1 MKKIWIGFGMALA
14 LGVMLLNAWGKIPAT
29 FEFHALDIGQ
39 GDALLLRTP
48 SGENILIDGGPG
60 ETVLEELGAVL
71 SPLDRTLD
79 LVILTH
85 PHEDH
90 VAGLVAVLS
99 RFKVDRVVL
108 SAPIY
113 ENRTYDALIQL
124 IHVQSIP
131 IAFADDDI
139 DYVFG
144 ELNLDFVFPFEP
156 FTGDSLDNVN
166 NASPVILATWRD
178 LSILLTGDAEQE
190 VEAALLEAK
199 MGNLLNADILKAGHH
214 GSRSSS
220 TTAFL
225 EAVSPALMV
234 ISCGEGN
241 SYGHPHKETLQK
253 AEDMEIAVLRTDLD
267 GRISIGFGDQS
278 FWRSIFAPKLR
289 NFSSI
294 F

>member
-1 MKKIWIGFGMALA
+1 MKKTWIGFGIVLA
-14 LGVMLLNAWGKIPAT
+14 LGAALMHAWFKIPAT
-29 FEFHALDIGQ
+29 FEFHALDVGQ

-48 SGENILIDGGPG
+48 NGENILIDGGPG
-60 ETVLEELGAVL
+60 ETVLEELGDVL

-99 RFKVDRVVL
+99 RFEVEHVVL
-108 SAPIY
+108 SAPVY
-113 ENRTYDALIQL
+113 DNRAYDALLKLIQ
-124 IHVQSIP
+124 VQSIP
-131 IAFADDDI
+131 YAFADDDN
-139 DYVFG
+139 DYVFD
-144 ELNLDFVFPFEP
+144 ELTLDFLFPFEP
-156 FTGDSLDNVN
+156 FTGDKLDNVN
-166 NASPVILATWRD
+166 NASPIIVATWRD
-178 LSILLTGDAEQE
+178 VSILLTGDAEQE
-190 VEAALLEAK
+190 VEET
-199 MGNLLNADILKAGHH
+199 LLNAGVSLDADILKAGHH

-220 TTAFL
+220 TLAFL

-241 SYGHPHKETLQK
+241 SYGHPHEETLQK
-253 AEDMEIAVLRTDLD
+253 ADDIGAAVLRTDLD
-267 GRISIGFGDQS
+267 GRISIGVEDQS

-289 NFSSI
+289 NFSSS

>member
-1 MKKIWIGFGMALA
+1 MKKTWIGLGIALA
-14 LGVMLLNAWGKIPAT
+14 LSAALINGWCKIPTT
-29 FEFHALDIGQ
+29 FEFHALNVGQ

-60 ETVLEELGAVL
+60 ETVLEELGEVL
-71 SPLDRTLD
+71 SPLDRKLD

-99 RFKVDRVVL
+99 RFEVEHVVL
-108 SAPIY
+108 SAPVY
-113 ENRTYDALIQL
+113 NNRAYDALVKLIQ
-124 IHVQSIP
+124 VQSIP
-131 IAFADDDI
+131 YAFADDDN
-139 DYVFG
+139 DYVFS
-144 ELNLDFVFPFEP
+144 ELTLDFVFPFAP

-166 NASPVILATWRD
+166 NASPVIVATWRNV
-178 LSILLTGDAEQE
+178 SILLTGDAEQE
-190 VEAALLEAK
+190 VEEALLNA
-199 MGNLLNADILKAGHH
+199 GVSLDADILKAGHH

-220 TTAFL
+220 TLAFL

-241 SYGHPHKETLQK
+241 SYGHPHEETLQK
-253 AEDMEIAVLRTDLD
+253 AEDIGAAVLRTDLD
-267 GRISIGFGDQS
+267 GRISIGFEDQS